1 MMPAE
6 RPRRARSRLALA
18 AALAILSLT
27 AAACGAR
34 SDAAAAAGK
43 TYVLRYASP
52 YPPTHPFSRADIAWM
67 KEIERRS
74 GGRLKVQPF
83 WGGTLISSDSPILEL
98 RHGVADV
105 ALITPIYMRGGAQ
118 AIKLQ
123 AGFYAGARTPADQVV
138 VYRCLQRD
146 FPVLRDEVAGLKV
159 LAIQG
164 GNLPNVLTRDRPV
177 TRLDDFKGLRLRTP
191 TENAPVLRR
200 LGADPVTM
208 SMAEVYSA
216 LSKGVVDGVL
226 APADTVKSLH
236 FSEVTHYLGTL
247 EVARGGYPARAI
259 SDQAWNRLPADL
271 QAMLAG
277 SETFWEAQLNDQI
290 TRAEADGIKFGA
302 THGIKTVAFD
312 PAEQERFNKLANQI
326 TLETAT
332 RVAPTYGPAMFRRAQ
347 DVVSTIRAGKPEA
360 C

>member
-1 MMPAE
+1 MTASNK
-6 RPRRARSRLALA
+6 PRSSATS
-18 AALAILSLT
+18 
-27 AAACGAR
+27 
-34 SDAAAAAGK
+34 AAAAPAQPA
-43 TYVLRYASP
+43 TVQVARPYVLRYASP
-52 YPPTHPFSRADIAWM
+52 YPPGHPFSRADIAWM
-67 KEIERRS
+67 KHVEAAS
-74 GGRLKVQPF
+74 KGRLKIQPF

-98 RHGVADV
+98 RHGVADI

-177 TRLDDFKGLRLRTP
+177 TRLADFQGLRLRTP
-191 TENAPVLRR
+191 TEIASALRS

-216 LSKGVVDGVL
+216 LSKGVVDGVM
-226 APADTVKSLH
+226 APGDTIKSLH
-236 FSEVTHYLGTL
+236 FSEVTRYYSTMQ
-247 EVARGGYPARAI
+247 VARGAYPARAI
-259 SDQAWNRLPADL
+259 GDRAFNALPADL
-271 QAMLAG
+271 QALLLQ
-277 SETFWEAQLNDQI
+277 SETFWEAQLNEQV
-290 TRAEADGIKFGA
+290 TRAEVEGVKFGA

-312 PAEQERFNKLANQI
+312 PADQLKFDQLYNRMS
-326 TLETAT
+326 LEAAA
-332 RVAPTYGPAMFRRAQ
+332 RVAPAWGPAMFRRAQ
-347 DVVSTIRAGKPEA
+347 QVTAGIRAGKPEA